1 MLAELEAVKNV
12 HVEPRGQ
19 GKIEGVLAEYYVS
32 VRPLIIYYRVCDG
45 SSVDV

>member
-1 MLAELEAVKNV
+1 MVAELEAVKTV

-32 VRPLIIYYRVCDG
+32 APVLLLCLHRLVR
-45 SSVDV
+45 